1 VKPVI
6 LTVTPNPCVDK
17 TLFLA
22 EMRVGEK
29 NVCARAATIPGGKG
43 NNVARAVKSLGERS
57 ASVVLVGGPTGQ
69 HVVDMI
75 TNEDRITCHPVWLE
89 GHTRTI
95 TTVLEEGP
103 HRQTPLFEPGPKVD
117 PAERELFVATIVS
130 QLRNAAILTLNG
142 TVPDPMMQDC
152 YARIITKARDFG
164 VPVILDTHGPELEL
178 GLMAEP
184 YMVKPNEAEAAEL
197 AGFPLDSDDARWRA
211 IDAFHERGVK
221 LVVLSLG
228 AKGVMASD
236 GSDRLHAVPPAI
248 EEVNAVGSG
257 DSLVAGIA
265 VGLKRGL
272 PFEESIVLGVSAGTA
287 NAMSWDIGH
296 FTLAEVE
303 AISAQVTVKRA

>member
-1 VKPVI
+1 MI
-6 LTVTPNPCVDK
+6 LSVTPNPCVDK
-17 TLFLA
+17 TVFLD
-22 EMRVGEK
+22 EMAVGKK
-29 NVCARAATIPGGKG
+29 NVCTRATTIPGGKG

-57 ASVVLVGGPTGQ
+57 AALVLVGGPTGK

-75 TNEDRITCHPVWLE
+75 TKEDRVTCHPVWIE
-89 GHTRTI
+89 QHTRTI
-95 TTVLEEGP
+95 TTVLEEGV

-117 PAERELFVATIVS
+117 PAERELFVATVVS
-130 QLRNAAILTLNG
+130 QFSSASVLTLNG

-152 YARIITKARDFG
+152 YARIITKAKEAG
-164 VPVILDTHGPELEL
+164 IPVLLDTHGPELEM

-184 YMVKPNEAEAAEL
+184 YMVKPNDAEAAEL
-197 AGFPLDSDDARWRA
+197 VGFALDSDDARWRA
-211 IDAFHERGVK
+211 IDAFHERGVT

-228 AKGVMASD
+228 PGGVMVSD
-236 GSDRLHAVPPAI
+236 GSERLHVLPPAI

-272 PFEESIVLGVSAGTA
+272 SLEETIVLGVSAGTA

-296 FTLAEVE
+296 FTQTEVD
-303 AISAQVTVKRA
+303 AIAAQVTIKRA

>member
-1 VKPVI
+1 MI
-6 LTVTPNPCVDK
+6 LSVTPNPCVDK
-17 TLFLA
+17 TVFLD
-22 EMRVGEK
+22 EMAVGKK
-29 NVCARAATIPGGKG
+29 NVCTRATTIPGGKG

-57 ASVVLVGGPTGQ
+57 AALVLVGGPTGK

-75 TNEDRITCHPVWLE
+75 TKEDRVTCHPVWIE
-89 GHTRTI
+89 QHTRTI
-95 TTVLEEGP
+95 TTVLEEGV

-117 PAERELFVATIVS
+117 PAERELFVATVVS
-130 QLRNAAILTLNG
+130 QFSSASVLTLNG

-152 YARIITKARDFG
+152 YARIITKAKEAG
-164 VPVILDTHGPELEL
+164 IPVLLDTHGPELEM

-184 YMVKPNEAEAAEL
+184 YMVKPNDAEAAEL
-197 AGFPLDSDDARWRA
+197 VGFPLDSDDARWRA
-211 IDAFHERGVK
+211 IDAFHERGVT

-228 AKGVMASD
+228 PGGVMVSD
-236 GSDRLHAVPPAI
+236 GSERLHVVPPAI

-272 PFEESIVLGVSAGTA
+272 SLEETIVLGVSAGTA

-296 FTLAEVE
+296 FTQTEVD
-303 AISAQVTVKRA
+303 AIAAQVTIKRA

>member
-1 VKPVI
+1 MI
-6 LTVTPNPCVDK
+6 LSVTPNPCVDK
-17 TLFLA
+17 TVFLGQ
-22 EMRVGEK
+22 MDVGKK
-29 NVCARAATIPGGKG
+29 NVCTRATTIPGGKG

-57 ASVVLVGGPTGQ
+57 AALVLVGGPTGK

-75 TNEDRITCHPVWLE
+75 TKEDRVTCHPVWIE
-89 GHTRTI
+89 QHTRTI
-95 TTVLEEGP
+95 TTVLEEDS

-117 PAERELFVATIVS
+117 AAERELFVATVVS
-130 QLRNAAILTLNG
+130 QLRNTTILTLNG

-152 YARIITKARDFG
+152 YARIITKAKELG

-184 YMVKPNEAEAAEL
+184 FMVKPNDGEAAEL
-197 AGFPLDSDDARWRA
+197 VGFPLTDDASRWKA
-211 IDAFHERGVK
+211 IDAFHDRGVR

-228 AKGVMASD
+228 PNGVMASD
-236 GSDRLHAVPPAI
+236 GNERLHVQPPAI

-265 VGLKRGL
+265 VGLKRGWPL
-272 PFEESIVLGVSAGTA
+272 EQTISWGVSAGTA

-296 FTLAEVE
+296 FSQTEVE
-303 AISAQVTVKRA
+303 AIAQQVTVRRP

>member
-1 VKPVI
+1 MI
-6 LTVTPNPCVDK
+6 LSVTPNPCVDK
-17 TLFLA
+17 TVFLD
-22 EMRVGEK
+22 EMAVGKK
-29 NVCARAATIPGGKG
+29 NVCTRATTIPGGKG

-57 ASVVLVGGPTGQ
+57 AALVLVGGPTGK

-75 TNEDRITCHPVWLE
+75 TKEDRVTCHPVWIE
-89 GHTRTI
+89 QHTRTI
-95 TTVLEEGP
+95 TTVLEEGA

-117 PAERELFVATIVS
+117 PAERELFVATVVS
-130 QLRNAAILTLNG
+130 QFSSATVLTLNG

-152 YARIITKARDFG
+152 YARIITKAKEAG
-164 VPVILDTHGPELEL
+164 IPVLLDTHGPELEM

-184 YMVKPNEAEAAEL
+184 YMVKPNDAEAAEL
-197 AGFPLDSDDARWRA
+197 VGFALDSDDARWRA
-211 IDAFHERGVK
+211 IDAFHERGVS

-228 AKGVMASD
+228 PGGVMVSD
-236 GSDRLHAVPPAI
+236 GSERLHVIPPAI

-272 PFEESIVLGVSAGTA
+272 SLEETIVLGVSAGTA

-296 FTLAEVE
+296 FTQTEVD
-303 AISAQVTVKRA
+303 AIAAQATVTRA

>member
-1 VKPVI
+1 MI
-6 LTVTPNPCVDK
+6 LSVTPNPCVDK
-17 TLFLA
+17 TVFLD
-22 EMRVGEK
+22 EMAVGKK
-29 NVCARAATIPGGKG
+29 NVCTRATTIPGGKG

-57 ASVVLVGGPTGQ
+57 AALVLVGGPTGK

-75 TNEDRITCHPVWLE
+75 TKEDRVTCHPVWIE
-89 GHTRTI
+89 QHTRTI
-95 TTVLEEGP
+95 TTVLEEGV

-117 PAERELFVATIVS
+117 PAERELFVATVVS
-130 QLRNAAILTLNG
+130 QLSSASVLTLNG

-152 YARIITKARDFG
+152 YARIITKAKEAG
-164 VPVILDTHGPELEL
+164 IPVLLDTHGPELEM

-184 YMVKPNEAEAAEL
+184 YMVKPNDAEAAEL
-197 AGFPLDSDDARWRA
+197 VGFPLDSDDARWRA
-211 IDAFHERGVK
+211 IDAFHERGVT

-228 AKGVMASD
+228 PGGVMVSD
-236 GSDRLHAVPPAI
+236 GSERLHVVPPAI

-272 PFEESIVLGVSAGTA
+272 SLEETIVLGVSAGTA

-296 FTLAEVE
+296 FTQTEVD
-303 AISAQVTVKRA
+303 AIAAQVTIKRA